1 MNGFNDIISYPFGM
15 ILGFFY
21 QIFNNN
27 YAVALF
33 AFTVL
38 AKIILLPSSISQ
50 QKTQAKTQRTRS
62 KLDKI
67 RKKYAGDQQKLN
79 EEMQAFYAKEGYGS
93 MTGGCLP
100 LVIQMPIIIGLYG
113 AIYKP
118 LSYILKIPSDTI
130 NLFIKTAKDLGFLEG
145 TNNQRLFEIKALQ
158 NITEIKKVLPS
169 VSTDIYNKIDNF
181 DFTIFGMPLGVSPS
195 DEGVSKMLII
205 VPLVS
210 FAFAMLTTVYSFI
223 RQRKMNPEMAKNPAM
238 GCTFIFMPFMSLWL
252 AYTFPV
258 GIGMYWALNSLI
270 SFIQMVALNHTHSPQ
285 KVLAKIMVSETIVRV
300 SKEESVKVNTK
311 LLNGEN

>member
-1 MNGFNDIISYPFGM
+1 MNGFYDIISYPFGM
-15 ILGFFY
+15 ILGFLY

-27 YAVALF
+27 YGVALV
-33 AFTVL
+33 AFTIL
-38 AKIILLPSSISQ
+38 AKLVLLPSSISQ
-50 QKTQAKTQRTRS
+50 QKSQAKTQRTRS

-67 RKKYAGDQQKLN
+67 RKKHAGDQQKLN

-100 LVIQMPIIIGLYG
+100 LLIQMPIIIGLYG

-130 NLFIKTAKDLGFLEG
+130 NLFIKTATDLGFLEG
-145 TNNQRLFEIKALQ
+145 TKNQRLFEIKALQ
-158 NITEIKKVLPS
+158 NMAEIKKALPN
-169 VSTDIYNKIDNF
+169 VSADIYSKIDNF
-181 DFTIFGMPLGVSPS
+181 NFTIFGMPLGVSPN

-223 RQRKMNPEMAKNPAM
+223 RQRKLNPEMAKNPAM

-270 SFIQMVALNHTHSPQ
+270 SFIQMLVLNHTHSTE
-285 KVLAKIMVSETIVRV
+285 KVLAKIMVKETAVRV
-300 SKEESVKVNTK
+300 SKEESVKINTK

>member
-15 ILGFFY
+15 ILGFLY

-27 YAVALF
+27 YAFALV
-33 AFTVL
+33 AFTIL
-38 AKIILLPSSISQ
+38 AKLILLPSAISQ

-100 LVIQMPIIIGLYG
+100 LIIQMPIIIGLYG

-158 NITEIKKVLPS
+158 NIAEIKKALPS

-195 DEGVSKMLII
+195 DQGVSKMLII

-270 SFIQMVALNHTHSPQ
+270 SFIQMVILNYTHSPE
-285 KVLAKIMVSETIVRV
+285 KVLAKIMVGETIVRV